1 MLYNYHQQVNL
12 KTSRS
17 IHNENEFK
25 TLYRHVTPPSPS
37 PTDMLSVNLIGT
49 PNQAFRPSPCHTY
62 NSLPLTHNPQPIIGA
77 ETDDLHFGRV
87 AAWHGGQHRLHTTP
101 HRQHRA
107 RQHMV
112 LTSAQTNL
120 AGKSNT
126 RLLAVA
132 VPEKCDGSVKLAG
145 QPCLTNRQV
154 SPRKWS
160 HSRHTMPSL
169 TKKWPERWEVAEQSH
184 SDQACQNKLRKRF
197 ILSSNLST
205 LEPFQRQ

>member
-37 PTDMLSVNLIGT
+37 PTDMLSVSLIGT
-49 PNQAFRPSPCHTY
+49 PNQAFRPPPCHTY

-77 ETDDLHFGRV
+77 ETDDLHFGHV
-87 AAWHGGQHRLHTTP
+87 AAWHGGQHRFHATP

-132 VPEKCDGSVKLAG
+132 VPEKGDGSLKLAG

-154 SPRKWS
+154 SPRK
-160 HSRHTMPSL
+160 
-169 TKKWPERWEVAEQSH
+169 
-184 SDQACQNKLRKRF
+184 
-197 ILSSNLST
+197 
-205 LEPFQRQ
+205 